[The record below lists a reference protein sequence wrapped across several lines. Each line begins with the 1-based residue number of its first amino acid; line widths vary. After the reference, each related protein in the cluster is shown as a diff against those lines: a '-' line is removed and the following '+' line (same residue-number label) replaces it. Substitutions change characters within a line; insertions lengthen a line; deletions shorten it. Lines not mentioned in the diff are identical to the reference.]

1 MADLKYKVG
10 DKVRIKSW
18 SSMAEEFGTLPDG
31 SIDTIEC
38 FLPEMKPFC
47 ELEGIIKSIEGKK
60 YYTIEFPVTVDASA
74 KLNEFLASNNYIDP
88 YKFSDDSI
96 KGHIFNKPETN
107 RDFYKSLDEFGQIVY
122 ITNWVRNLPAGWDV
136 HTRLGQDKTKKAFQ
150 DYLNLPYISEELV
163 DSIVNNE

>member
-1 MADLKYKVG
+1 MNFKPNDR
-10 DKVRIKSW
+10 VRIKSW
-18 SSMAEEFGTLPDG
+18 NSMAEEFGTLIDG
-31 SIDTIEC
+31 SINTMEC
-38 FLPEMKPFC
+38 FIPEMKPFC

-60 YYTIEFPVTVDASA
+60 YYTIEFPASIDMP
-74 KLNEFLASNNYIDP
+74 EELAELIAVNNHIDP

-96 KGHIFNKPETN
+96 KGLIYDIPKTN

-150 DYLNLPYISEELV
+150 DYLNLPYISDEMVESV
-163 DSIVNNE
+163 INNE

>member
-1 MADLKYKVG
+1 MNFKPNDR
-10 DKVRIKSW
+10 VRIKSW

-74 KLNEFLASNNYIDP
+74 KLNELLASNNYIDP
-88 YKFSDDSI
+88 YKFS
-96 KGHIFNKPETN
+96 GACFNCI
-107 RDFYKSLDEFGQIVY
+107 YGIWQ
-122 ITNWVRNLPAGWDV
+122 
-136 HTRLGQDKTKKAFQ
+136 
-150 DYLNLPYISEELV
+150 
-163 DSIVNNE
+163 